1 MAVSNAEFTVRGI
14 ESSNDVQAI
23 ESELSELEGVMG
35 TEIDEETGEAEIEFD
50 HDIQS
55 EERIEITVEE
65 AGYEVADEE

>member
-1 MAVSNAEFTVRGI
+1 MAVSNAEFTVREI
-14 ESSNDVQAI
+14 ESSDDVQAI

-35 TEIDEETGEAEIEFD
+35 TEIDAETGAAEIEFD

-65 AGYEVADEE
+65 LGYEVE